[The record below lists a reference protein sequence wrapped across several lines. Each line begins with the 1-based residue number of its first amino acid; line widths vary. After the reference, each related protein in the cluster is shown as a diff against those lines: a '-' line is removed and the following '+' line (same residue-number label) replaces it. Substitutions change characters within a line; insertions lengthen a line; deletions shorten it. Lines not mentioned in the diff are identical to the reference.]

1 VKRLIAMAA
10 LLFAACGRESPPPI
24 PRPQAP
30 ASTQAPSEPLAAAIG
45 QYDRDVVERLRRLP
59 DSQLTP
65 EEKAALARGTTLYE
79 PASAKDLDALA
90 ARIGK
95 PLPPSYREFLATTN
109 GMMFEGA
116 LNQLTMR
123 RAAAV
128 VPLTERE
135 YPLLRSWRAIP
146 DAAVPV
152 APQAGGPLPGAA
164 LDHAW
169 VISDERDGDIYLI
182 FPDRAS
188 ADGEWPVWF
197 LGDKNPGAYGYASF
211 RAMFDRE
218 RGRALRN
225 LEGRPQR

>member
-1 VKRLIAMAA
+1 MKRLIVLAA
-10 LLFAACGRESPPPI
+10 LLVAACGREAPPPS
-24 PRPQAP
+24 PRPP
-30 ASTQAPSEPLAAAIG
+30 TSTQAPSESLGAAIRR
-45 QYDRDVVERLRRLP
+45 YDRDVVERLRNVP
-59 DSQLTP
+59 DAYTSQD
-65 EEKAALARGTTLYE
+65 EKAALARGTTLSE

-116 LNQLTMR
+116 LNQLNMR
-123 RAAAV
+123 RAADV

-135 YPLLRSWRAIP
+135 YPLLRGWRAMP

-152 APQAGGPLPGAA
+152 EPRAGGPLPGAA

-211 RAMFDRE
+211 GAMFERE
-218 RGRALRN
+218 REAALRN
-225 LEGRPQR
+225 LEHRLRR